1 MVTFN
6 LENLSPRSKAAR
18 FAGLASQI
26 VTHLG
31 APDIIGVQEVEDNS
45 GATDDAVVDAS
56 ATYGALIAAIQAAG
70 GPAYA
75 YRDIAPL
82 NNADGGAPGAN
93 IRVGL
98 LFRPD
103 RVTFI
108 DRRGATTTAVSA
120 VMGPSGPEL
129 SHSPGR
135 VDPAHVA
142 FVDNRKPLVGEFE
155 FQGQKVFVVV
165 CHSKSKNDDTALF
178 GLAQPPLL
186 VSEAQRTQQAQ
197 VLHDFVASILALDP
211 GAKVAVLGDLND
223 WPFSAS
229 LSTLMGGA
237 LTNLV
242 TTLPIE
248 EQYSYIYDG
257 NSEALDHILVTAG
270 LLATPWSFD
279 IVHVNAEFPAGRRWS
294 DHDPEV
300 ARFCLDQAPPR
311 PTATPAPTKTPRPSR
326 MSIHLPLMISRH
338 YPSRGGR

>member
-1 MVTFN
+1 M
-6 LENLSPRSKAAR
+6 
-18 FAGLASQI
+18 
-26 VTHLG
+26 
-31 APDIIGVQEVEDNS
+31 QEVEDNS

-108 DRRGATTTAVSA
+108 DRRGGDATTAVSA

-186 VSEAQRTQQAQ
+186 VSEVQRTQQAQ

-211 GAKVAVLGDLND
+211 GAKVAVLGDLKTGRSQ
-223 WPFSAS
+223 PRS
-229 LSTLMGGA
+229 LRRPGGP

-242 TTLPIE
+242 TSLPIE

-257 NSEALDHILVTAG
+257 NSEAFDDILVMVG
-270 LLATPWSFD
+270 LLATPCSFD

-300 ARFCLDQAPPR
+300 ARFCLDEAPPHADGDAS
-311 PTATPAPTKTPRPSR
+311 PDQNTWTVPD
-326 MSIHLPLMISRH
+326 SIHLPLMINRH
-338 YPSRGGR
+338 YPSRTDADLFCA